1 MNRENQHERPVVGI
15 SMGDPTGIGPE
26 VVVKAIADPALR
38 DRARFV
44 VYGANAPMTLAADH
58 AGIDP
63 FWYRVPSDSSRLSTP
78 IDEPVIVRDHVEF
91 GDLLRLPASPTPQGG
106 AASKRFVEEALID
119 VGTEATPARQIDA
132 LVTAPI
138 SKKAWHLAGFNW
150 PGHTELIAHRTRCR
164 RCCMMFEA
172 PRLKVVLATVH
183 LPLMDIRNVL
193 TIGRVFDPIDLGHQA
208 CLTLGIEDPRI
219 AVCGLNPHAGEG
231 GLLGDEE
238 ERIIRPAVD
247 MARRA
252 GINASGPWPADT
264 IFADALHGRFDLVV
278 AMYHDQ
284 GLIPLKLLERGSAA
298 NWTIGPPVVRTSP
311 DHGTAFDIAGTNQAD
326 PGSMHAAIDLAIRL
340 AQRTRTAGSLPD
352 GSGQR
357 T

>member
-1 MNRENQHERPVVGI
+1 MDSARSDNKPVVGI
-15 SMGDPTGIGPE
+15 SMGDPSGIGPE
-26 VVVKAIADPALR
+26 VVVKAIADPTLR
-38 DRARFV
+38 AQAKFV
-44 VYGANAPMTLAADH
+44 VYGGNGPLTLAADH

-63 FWYRVPSDSSRLSTP
+63 FWYRVQSDSPRLSAP
-78 IDEPVIVRDHVEF
+78 IDEPVVVRDYVDF
-91 GDLLRLPASPTPQGG
+91 GDLLRLPTNPNKHGG
-106 AASKRFVEEALID
+106 GASKRFVEEALQD
-119 VGTEATPARQIDA
+119 AGPEALLARRIDA
-132 LVTAPI
+132 VVTAPI
-138 SKKAWHLAGFNW
+138 SKQAWRLAGYNW

-183 LPLMDIRNVL
+183 LPLMEIRNVL

-208 CLTLGIEDPRI
+208 CQTLGIKSPRI

-247 MARRA
+247 MANRA
-252 GINASGPWPADT
+252 GIDASGPWPADT
-264 IFADALHGRFDLVV
+264 IFAEALRGKFDLVV

-284 GLIPLKLLERGSAA
+284 GLIPLKLLEQGDAA
-298 NWTIGPPVVRTSP
+298 NWTIGPPLVRTSP

-326 PGSMHAAIDLAIRL
+326 ASSMRAAIHLAIRL
-340 AQRTRTAGSLPD
+340 AQHTKSQGTLPD
-352 GSGQR
+352 GTGQR
-357 T
+357 I

>member
-1 MNRENQHERPVVGI
+1 
-15 SMGDPTGIGPE
+15 
-26 VVVKAIADPALR
+26 
-38 DRARFV
+38 
-44 VYGANAPMTLAADH
+44 
-58 AGIDP
+58 
-63 FWYRVPSDSSRLSTP
+63 
-78 IDEPVIVRDHVEF
+78 
-91 GDLLRLPASPTPQGG
+91 
-106 AASKRFVEEALID
+106 
-119 VGTEATPARQIDA
+119 
-132 LVTAPI
+132 
-138 SKKAWHLAGFNW
+138 
-150 PGHTELIAHRTRCR
+150 
-164 RCCMMFEA
+164 MMFEA